1 MMVSVE
7 ILVNEMSMSV
17 KVPASLSNE
26 LTHTEHFRVTQNSDY
41 ANTTPSSWR
50 DNGQRMEHKRYLL
63 DAMSQ
68 PTEDCLLCVMIGKV

>member
-17 KVPASLSNE
+17 KVPPSLSNE

-41 ANTTPSSWR
+41 ANTLPHHPGGT
-50 DNGQRMEHKRYLL
+50 
-63 DAMSQ
+63 
-68 PTEDCLLCVMIGKV
+68 TGKGWNTSDTF